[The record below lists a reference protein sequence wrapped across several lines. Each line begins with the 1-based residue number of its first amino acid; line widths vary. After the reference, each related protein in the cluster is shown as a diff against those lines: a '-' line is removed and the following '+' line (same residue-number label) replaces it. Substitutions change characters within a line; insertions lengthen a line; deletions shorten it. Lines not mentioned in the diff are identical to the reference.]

1 MRAYYHGYR
10 REGLAGVHIVRESE
24 LKTYRR
30 SLYPPGDRAW
40 CGQSVTNHTRSPVVD
55 VNPMQP
61 LGEGLH
67 WHWPCVFAHALHL
80 GLSDRILAL
89 VLETEAEG
97 ERIRVA
103 ELAAKEMPSHDDEP
117 GTVDLMAAL
126 RASFERAKAAR
137 AAGHDVTPGHDQ

>member
-10 REGLAGVHIVRESE
+10 RQGLAGVHIVRESA

-55 VNPMQP
+55 VDPTKP

-80 GLSDRILAL
+80 GLSDRVVAM

-97 ERIRVA
+97 ERIRLA
-103 ELAAKEMPSHDDEP
+103 ELAAKD
-117 GTVDLMAAL
+117 V
-126 RASFERAKAAR
+126 AS
-137 AAGHDVTPGHDQ
+137 

>member
-30 SLYPPGDRAW
+30 SLYPPGERAW
-40 CGQSVTNHTRSPVVD
+40 CGQDVNNHTRSPVVD
-55 VNPMQP
+55 VDPTQP

-80 GLSDRILAL
+80 GL
-89 VLETEAEG
+89 LEMRG
-97 ERIRVA
+97 RS
-103 ELAAKEMPSHDDEP
+103 LAADA
-117 GTVDLMAAL
+117 VL
-126 RASFERAKAAR
+126 RDMYPPASFPQCFF
-137 AAGHDVTPGHDQ
+137 VTS